1 MTLAL
6 VTEPGAADRPENEA
20 FEALADCDAC
30 LVESAVV
37 ELIAQAEVAGATQG
51 IVLERRCRACLRESR
66 AGGIVH
72 GGESFRGEPARAR
85 AALERW
91 AREEGDED
99 AARFVDA
106 HFEHPIDVIA
116 EQLARGERVQTCFD
130 AIAWLFPGVG
140 AVGGGGGGGG
150 GVSTPVAPIDGTTL
164 ETGPPAF
171 DVARPEITW
180 PDVRRH
186 RASLAPMA
194 IPVTHESIP
203 KHLQPLRVSA
213 RALASVMLADGLADA
228 TDRAFVDR
236 TLAGWGH
243 PPIEPA
249 DLAVWRPH
257 DLGWPHDPR
266 RGGARDVSPRLR
278 RWPARRDRVARRA
291 RVRAQ
296 LGRVARGGR
305 GLRAAAREGER
316 EGPGEGVVVVQGP
329 LRPMRRG

>member
-6 VTEPGAADRPENEA
+6 VTEPGASDRPENEA

-257 DLGWPHDPR
+257 DLGWPHDPGEVVLAMCR
-266 RGGARDVSPRLR
+266 LAYVDGQRDATEWRVVREFARSWGVSLEAVEAFGRQLAKENEKGLEKA
-278 RWPARRDRVARRA
+278 WSSFKGLF
-291 RVRAQ
+291 VR
-296 LGRVARGGR
+296 
-305 GLRAAAREGER
+305 
-316 EGPGEGVVVVQGP
+316 
-329 LRPMRRG
+329 

>member
-1 MTLAL
+1 M
-6 VTEPGAADRPENEA
+6 TEPARADRVENEA

-37 ELIAQAEVAGATQG
+37 ELIAQAEIAGTTQG
-51 IVLERRCRACLRESR
+51 VVLERRCRACLRESR
-66 AGGIVH
+66 AGRIVH
-72 GGESFRGEPARAR
+72 EGESFRGEPARAR

-91 AREEGDED
+91 ARDEGDED
-99 AARFVDA
+99 AARFVGA
-106 HFEHPIDVIA
+106 HFEHAIDVIA

-150 GVSTPVAPIDGTTL
+150 VSTPVAPIDGKTL

-213 RALASVMLADGLADA
+213 RALASVMLADGVADA

-236 TLAGWGH
+236 TLAAWGH

-257 DLGWPHDPR
+257 DLGWPHDPGEVVLAMCR
-266 RGGARDVSPRLR
+266 LAYVDGQRDATEWRVVREFARSWGVSLEAVEAFGRELAKDNEKGLKKA
-278 RWPARRDRVARRA
+278 WSSFKGLF
-291 RVRAQ
+291 VR
-296 LGRVARGGR
+296 
-305 GLRAAAREGER
+305 
-316 EGPGEGVVVVQGP
+316 
-329 LRPMRRG
+329 